1 MSDKTI
7 ATPIREELINLYQN
21 NLDLIAGGSADLLN
35 RHRQDAI
42 MNFNRLG
49 IPSQKNEKYKY
60 SKIESLF
67 SNEYKMYFAPKRIAF
82 NVDDIFRCDIPELDT
97 HLALVLNGFYLSKG
111 EKLTTLPSGVIYG
124 SLAEAA
130 VKLPDLVNGRYN
142 TLAENQTDGLVALN
156 TAFAQDG
163 VFIYIP
169 RNVVEIKPIQIINLL
184 MSDTNQMVQYR
195 NLIVVEEGGQAN
207 VLVCDHT
214 LSPKRF
220 LSNVVTEIF
229 VGRNAQL
236 EFVKMQNQ
244 HNDSAQLTHTY
255 AHQQADSRLVTNV
268 LSLHGGFIRNNLAV
282 TLAGEGADAQLYGLY
297 LTDRTQ
303 HTDNSTFIDHA
314 VPNCTSNELYKGILD
329 DQATGAFNGKI
340 MVRRDAQKTQAY
352 QSNNNLLLTAD
363 ARMNTKPQLEIYA
376 DDVKCSHGATVGQL
390 DNEALF
396 YMRTRGIGERE
407 AKLLL
412 MFGFAHDVVKRIS
425 IDTLRERIDDMVN
438 KRLRGELSR
447 CHNCPMHCC

>member
-7 ATPIREELINLYQN
+7 ATPILEELVSLYQN
-21 NLDLIAGGSADLLN
+21 NLKLITEGSADILN
-35 RHRQDAI
+35 RHREQA
-42 MNFNRLG
+42 MQHFRELG

-60 SKIESLF
+60 SRIEPLF
-67 SNEYKMYFAPKRIAF
+67 AHEYQKHFAPKRIAF

-97 HLALVLNGFYLSKG
+97 HLALVLNGFYLPKG
-111 EKLTTLPSGVIYG
+111 EKLTTLPNGVIFG

-130 VKLPDLVNGRYN
+130 IKFPNLVNGRYN
-142 TLAENQTDGLVALN
+142 SLAENKTDGLVALN

-169 RNVVEIKPIQIINLL
+169 RNVVESKPIQIINLL
-184 MSDTNQMVQYR
+184 MSDVNQLVQYR
-195 NLIVVEEGGQAN
+195 NLIVVEEGAQAN
-207 VLVCDHT
+207 VLICDHT

-229 VGRNAQL
+229 VGNNAQL
-236 EFVKMQNQ
+236 EFVKMQNE
-244 HNDSAQLTHTY
+244 HNDAAQLTHTY

-303 HTDNSTFIDHA
+303 HTDNFTFIDHA

-396 YMRTRGIGERE
+396 YMRARGIGERE

-412 MFGFAHDVVKRIS
+412 MFGFAHEVVKRIS

>member
-1 MSDKTI
+1 MSNNTI
-7 ATPIREELINLYQN
+7 ATPISEEYVNLFSN
-21 NLDLIAGGSADLLN
+21 NLDLIAEGSADLLN
-35 RHRQDAI
+35 QHREEAI
-42 MNFNRLG
+42 QYFKMLG

-60 SKIESLF
+60 SKIEPLF
-67 SNEYKMYFAPKRIAF
+67 TYNYEKYFVPKRINF
-82 NVDDIFRCDIPELDT
+82 NVNDIFRCDIPELDT
-97 HLALVLNGFYLSKG
+97 HLALVLNGFYLAKG
-111 EKLTTLPSGVIYG
+111 EKLITLPNGVILG

-130 VKLPDLVNGRYN
+130 TKLPHLVNGRYN
-142 TLAENQTDGLVALN
+142 SLAENRADGLVAFN

-169 RNVVEIKPIQIINLL
+169 RNVVESKPIQIINLL
-184 MSDTNQMVQYR
+184 MSDENQLVQYR
-195 NLIVVEEGGQAN
+195 NLIVVDEGAQAN

-229 VGRNAQL
+229 VGNNAKL
-236 EFVKMQNQ
+236 EFVKMQNE
-244 HNDSAQLTHTY
+244 HNDSAQVTHTY
-255 AHQQADSRLVTNV
+255 AHQQGDSRLITNV
-268 LSLHGGFIRNNLAV
+268 LSLHGGFIRNNLSV

-297 LTDRTQ
+297 LTDRSQ
-303 HTDNSTFIDHA
+303 HTDNFTYIDHA

-352 QSNNNLLLTAD
+352 QANNNLLLTAD

-390 DNEALF
+390 DPEALF
-396 YMRTRGIGERE
+396 YMRARGIGERE

-412 MFGFAHDVVKRIS
+412 MFGFAHEVVKRIS

>member
-60 SKIESLF
+60 SKIESIF
-67 SNEYKMYFAPKRIAF
+67 SNEYEKYFAPKRIAF
-82 NVDDIFRCDIPELDT
+82 NIDDIFRCDIPELDT
-97 HLALVLNGFYLSKG
+97 HLALVLNGFYLPKG

-130 VKLPDLVNGRYN
+130 VKLPDLVKGRYN
-142 TLAENQTDGLVALN
+142 TLAENQTDGIVALN

-169 RNVVEIKPIQIINLL
+169 RNVVELKPIQIINLL

-195 NLIVVEEGGQAN
+195 NLIVVEEGAQAN

-214 LSPKRF
+214 LSPKQF

-229 VGRNAQL
+229 VGSNAQL
-236 EFVKMQNQ
+236 EFVKMQNE
-244 HNDSAQLTHTY
+244 HNDSALLTHTY

-303 HTDNSTFIDHA
+303 HTDNFTFIDHA

-396 YMRTRGIGERE
+396 YMRARGIGERE

>member
-1 MSDKTI
+1 MSEKTK
-7 ATPIREELINLYQN
+7 TLPIHEELVDLYLN
-21 NLDLIAGGSADLLN
+21 NLDLITEGSADLLN
-35 RHRQDAI
+35 QHREEAI
-42 MNFNRLG
+42 QHFKLLG
-49 IPSQKNEKYKY
+49 IPTTKNEKYKY
-60 SKIESLF
+60 SKIDNLF
-67 SNEYKMYFAPKRIAF
+67 TYDYEKYFAPKKITF

-97 HLALVLNGFYLSKG
+97 HLALVLNGFYLSKT
-111 EKLTTLPSGVIYG
+111 EKITTLPSGVIIG
-124 SLAEAA
+124 SIAEAA
-130 VKLPDLVNGRYN
+130 KLYPEYFKNRYN
-142 TLAENQTDGLVALN
+142 TLAENDSDGLVALN

-163 VFIYIP
+163 IFIYVP
-169 RNVVEIKPIQIINLL
+169 RNVAESKPIQIINLL
-184 MSDTNQMVQYR
+184 MSNENQLVQYR
-195 NLIVVEEGGQAN
+195 NLIVVEEGAQAN

-214 LSPKRF
+214 LSPNRF

-229 VGRNAQL
+229 LGDNAQL
-236 EFVKMQNQ
+236 EFVKMQNE

-255 AHQQADSRLVTNV
+255 AFQNRDSRLKTNM
-268 LSLHGGFIRNNLAV
+268 LSLHGGFIRNNLSV
-282 TLAGEGADAQLYGLY
+282 ELAGEGADAQTYGLY

-303 HTDNSTFIDHA
+303 HTDNYTYIDHA

-329 DQATGAFNGKI
+329 DQATGAFNGRI

-390 DNEALF
+390 DMEALF
-396 YMRTRGIGERE
+396 YMRARGIGERE

-412 MFGFAHDVVKRIS
+412 MFGFVHEVVKQIS

>member
-1 MSDKTI
+1 MSDKTV
-7 ATPIREELINLYQN
+7 ATPIREELVSLYQN
-21 NLDLIAGGSADLLN
+21 NFRLITKGSADILN
-35 RHRQDAI
+35 RHREQAI
-42 MNFNRLG
+42 LHFGKLG

-60 SKIESLF
+60 SRIEPLF
-67 SNEYKMYFAPKRIAF
+67 AHEYQKHFAPKRISF
-82 NVDDIFRCDIPELDT
+82 KIDDIFRCDIPELDT
-97 HLALVLNGFYLSKG
+97 HMALVLNGFYQPKG
-111 EKLTTLPSGVIYG
+111 EKLTTLPNGVIYG

-130 VKLPDLVNGRYN
+130 AKLPDLVKGRYN

-169 RNVVEIKPIQIINLL
+169 RNVAESKPIQIINQL
-184 MSDTNQMVQYR
+184 MSDVDQLVQYR
-195 NLIVVEEGGQAN
+195 NLIMVEEGAQAN

-214 LSPKRF
+214 LTPNRF

-229 VGRNAQL
+229 VSNNAQL
-236 EFVKMQNQ
+236 EFVKMQNE
-244 HNDSAQLTHTY
+244 HNDAAQLTHTY

-282 TLAGEGADAQLYGLY
+282 ILAGEGADAQLYGLY

-303 HTDNSTFIDHA
+303 HTDNFTFIDHA

-396 YMRTRGIGERE
+396 YMRARGIGERE

>member
-303 HTDNSTFIDHA
+303 HTDNFTFIDHA

>member
-1 MSDKTI
+1 MSDKTTAI
-7 ATPIREELINLYQN
+7 PIRDELVNLYLN
-21 NLDLIAGGSADLLN
+21 NLDLITEGSAEVLN
-35 RHRQDAI
+35 QHRQEAI
-42 MNFNRLG
+42 QHFKLLG
-49 IPSQKNEKYKY
+49 LPTQKNEKYKY
-60 SKIESLF
+60 SRIEPIF
-67 SNEYKMYFAPKRIAF
+67 AHNYEKYFAPKRIAF

-97 HLALVLNGFYLSKG
+97 HLVLVLNGFFLSKA
-111 EKLTTLPSGVIYG
+111 EKITTLPSGAIVG

-130 VKLPDLVNGRYN
+130 KQFPELVKARYN
-142 TLAENQTDGLVALN
+142 RLAENQTDGLVALN

-169 RNVVEIKPIQIINLL
+169 RNVVESKPIQIINLL
-184 MSDTNQMVQYR
+184 MSDENQLVQYR
-195 NLIVVEEGGQAN
+195 NLIVVEEGAQAN

-229 VGRNAQL
+229 VGNNAKL
-236 EFVKMQNQ
+236 EFVKMQNE
-244 HNDSAQLTHTY
+244 HNDSALLTHTY
-255 AHQQADSRLVTNV
+255 AHQQRDSRLTTNL
-268 LSLHGGFIRNNLAV
+268 LSLHGGFIRNNLSV

-303 HTDNSTFIDHA
+303 HTDNFTFIDHA

-340 MVRRDAQKTQAY
+340 MVRRNAQKTQAY

-363 ARMNTKPQLEIYA
+363 ARMSTKPQLEIYA

-390 DNEALF
+390 DADALF
-396 YMRTRGIGERE
+396 YMRARGIAERE

-412 MFGFAHDVVKRIS
+412 MFGFVHEVVKHIS
-425 IDTLRERIDDMVN
+425 IHTLRERIDDMVN

>member
-1 MSDKTI
+1 MV
-7 ATPIREELINLYQN
+7 
-21 NLDLIAGGSADLLN
+21 
-35 RHRQDAI
+35 
-42 MNFNRLG
+42 
-49 IPSQKNEKYKY
+49 
-60 SKIESLF
+60 ES
-67 SNEYKMYFAPKRIAF
+67 
-82 NVDDIFRCDIPELDT
+82 
-97 HLALVLNGFYLSKG
+97 
-111 EKLTTLPSGVIYG
+111 
-124 SLAEAA
+124 
-130 VKLPDLVNGRYN
+130 
-142 TLAENQTDGLVALN
+142 
-156 TAFAQDG
+156 
-163 VFIYIP
+163 
-169 RNVVEIKPIQIINLL
+169 KPIQIINLL
-184 MSDTNQMVQYR
+184 MSDVNQAVQYR
-195 NLIVVEEGGQAN
+195 NLIVVEEGAQAN
-207 VLVCDHT
+207 VLICDHP
-214 LSPKRF
+214 LAQAVPIKRGYGDF
-220 LSNVVTEIF
+220 CGQQCPEF
-229 VGRNAQL
+229 
-236 EFVKMQNQ
+236 EFVKMQNE
-244 HNDSAQLTHTY
+244 HNDAARNTHTY

-268 LSLHGGFIRNNLAV
+268 LSLHGGLFAIILLLHLQVR
-282 TLAGEGADAQLYGLY
+282 ADAQLYGLH

-303 HTDNSTFIDHA
+303 HTDNFTFIDHA

-396 YMRTRGIGERE
+396 YMRARGIGERE

-412 MFGFAHDVVKRIS
+412 MFGFAHEVVKRIS

>member
-21 NLDLIAGGSADLLN
+21 NLDLITGGSADILN

-67 SNEYKMYFAPKRIAF
+67 SNEYEKIFAPKRIAF

-97 HLALVLNGFYLSKG
+97 HLALVLNGFYLPKG

-130 VKLPDLVNGRYN
+130 VKLPDLVKGRYN

-169 RNVVEIKPIQIINLL
+169 RNVVELKPIQIINLL

-229 VGRNAQL
+229 VGSNAQL
-236 EFVKMQNQ
+236 EFVKMQNE

-303 HTDNSTFIDHA
+303 HTDNFTFIDHA

-396 YMRTRGIGERE
+396 YMRARGIGERE

>member
-7 ATPIREELINLYQN
+7 VTPIREELTNLYQI
-21 NLDLIAGGSADLLN
+21 NLDLITRGSADLLN
-35 RHRQDAI
+35 QHRHEALKH
-42 MNFNRLG
+42 FKLLG

-60 SKIESLF
+60 SKIEPLF
-67 SNEYKMYFAPKRIAF
+67 NYEYEKHFAPKRIVF

-97 HLALVLNGFYLSKG
+97 HLALVLNGFYLPKG
-111 EKLTTLPSGVIYG
+111 EKLITLPNGVIYG

-130 VKLPDLVNGRYN
+130 IRFPNLVKDRYN
-142 TLAENQTDGLVALN
+142 TLAENQTDGLVAMN

-163 VFIYIP
+163 VFIYVP
-169 RNVVEIKPIQIINLL
+169 RNVVESKPIQIINLL

-195 NLIVVEEGGQAN
+195 NLIVVDEGAQAN

-229 VGRNAQL
+229 VGSNAQL
-236 EFVKMQNQ
+236 EFVKMQNE

-303 HTDNSTFIDHA
+303 HTDNFTFIDHA

-396 YMRTRGIGERE
+396 YMRARGIGERE

>member
-1 MSDKTI
+1 MSDKTTAI
-7 ATPIREELINLYQN
+7 PIREELVNLYLN
-21 NLDLIAGGSADLLN
+21 NLDLITEGSAEVLNQHREEAIQYFKLLG
-35 RHRQDAI
+35 
-42 MNFNRLG
+42 L
-49 IPSQKNEKYKY
+49 PTQKNEKYKY
-60 SKIESLF
+60 SRIEPIF
-67 SNEYKMYFAPKRIAF
+67 AHDYEKYFAPKRITF

-97 HLALVLNGFYLSKG
+97 HLTLVLNGFYLSKG
-111 EKLTTLPSGVIYG
+111 EKITTLPSGAIVG

-130 VKLPDLVNGRYN
+130 KQFPNLVKDRYN
-142 TLAENQTDGLVALN
+142 HLAENQTDGLVALN

-169 RNVVEIKPIQIINLL
+169 RNVAESKPIQIINLL
-184 MSDTNQMVQYR
+184 MSDENQLVQYR
-195 NLIVVEEGGQAN
+195 NLIVVEEGAQAN

-229 VGRNAQL
+229 VGNNAQL
-236 EFVKMQNQ
+236 EFVKMQNE

-255 AHQQADSRLVTNV
+255 AHQQRDSRLTTNV
-268 LSLHGGFIRNNLAV
+268 LSLHGGFIRNNLSV

-303 HTDNSTFIDHA
+303 HTDNFTFIDHA

-390 DNEALF
+390 DSDALF
-396 YMRTRGIGERE
+396 YMRARGIAERE

-412 MFGFAHDVVKRIS
+412 MFGFVHEVVKQIS